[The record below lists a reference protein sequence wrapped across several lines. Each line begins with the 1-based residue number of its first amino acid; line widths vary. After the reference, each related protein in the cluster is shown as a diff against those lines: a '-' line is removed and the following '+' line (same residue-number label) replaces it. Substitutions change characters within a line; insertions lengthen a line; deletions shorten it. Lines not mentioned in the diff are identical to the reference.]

1 MRKILLGLV
10 SVMLFALSVYTAI
23 YGFSIGSLEVKSIPA
38 IKEENMRL
46 DNKIQTAS
54 NLRTKDYPQNVTLL
68 ESAYKKLMSEKES
81 YEQLLKLGVD
91 ENGLPLNKIQ
101 EYEMEKIWV
110 AMGNYAQKEGVDLK
124 MDITSNNSVSKTYD
138 LKFTATG
145 GYIQITDFLYDVE
158 RDTTLVFK
166 IENFKMVPGEN
177 TDNLSATFTCKDIKL
192 NIADALGSSSK
203 NNSDSE
209 DKKEDSTTDNKSQ
222 TTNDT
227 NTNANTSSSSA
238 KSSNANSSTSTGT
251 NTTSSSSSTNK
262 SVNTSTNTSTNTSS
276 SNTSTSTNTNRN

>member
-23 YGFSIGSLEVKSIPA
+23 YGFSIGNLEVKSIPA
-38 IKEENMRL
+38 IKEENMKL

-81 YEQLLKLGVD
+81 YEQLLNLGVD

-110 AMGNYAQKEGVDLK
+110 TMGNYAQKEGVDLK

-138 LKFTATG
+138 LNFTATG

-177 TDNLSATFTCKDIKL
+177 TENLSATFTCRDIKL
-192 NIADALGSSSK
+192 NIADSLG
-203 NNSDSE
+203 NSNRENRSTDGRDE
-209 DKKEDSTTDNKSQ
+209 ATTTDNKSQ
-222 TTNDT
+222 STNDA
-227 NTNANTSSSSA
+227 NTNTSSSSA
-238 KSSNANSSTSTGT
+238 KSSNANSGAS
-251 NTTSSSSSTNK
+251 TTSSSDTK
-262 SVNTSTNTSTNTSS
+262 KDVNTNTNTSTNTTS

>member
-110 AMGNYAQKEGVDLK
+110 TMGNYAQKEGVDLK

-192 NIADALGSSSK
+192 NIADALGSSR

>member
-23 YGFSIGSLEVKSIPA
+23 YGFSIGNLEVKSIPA
-38 IKEENMRL
+38 IKEENMKL

-81 YEQLLKLGVD
+81 YEQLLNLGVD

-110 AMGNYAQKEGVDLK
+110 TMGNYAQKEGVDLK

-138 LKFTATG
+138 LNFTATG

-177 TDNLSATFTCKDIKL
+177 TDNLSATFTCRDIKL
-192 NIADALGSSSK
+192 NIADSLG
-203 NNSDSE
+203 NSNRENRSTDGRDE
-209 DKKEDSTTDNKSQ
+209 ATTTDNKTQS
-222 TTNDT
+222 TNDT
-227 NTNANTSSSSA
+227 NTNTSSSSA
-238 KSSNANSSTSTGT
+238 KSSNANSGAS
-251 NTTSSSSSTNK
+251 TTSSSDTK
-262 SVNTSTNTSTNTSS
+262 KDVNTNTNTSTNTTS

>member
-23 YGFSIGSLEVKSIPA
+23 YGFSIGNLEVKSIPA
-38 IKEENMRL
+38 IKEENMKL

-81 YEQLLKLGVD
+81 YEQLLNLGVD

-110 AMGNYAQKEGVDLK
+110 TMGNYAQKEGVDLK

-138 LKFTATG
+138 LNFTATG

-177 TDNLSATFTCKDIKL
+177 TDNLSATFTCRDIKL
-192 NIADALGSSSK
+192 NIVDSLG
-203 NNSDSE
+203 NSNRENRSTDGRDE
-209 DKKEDSTTDNKSQ
+209 ATTTDNKTQS
-222 TTNDT
+222 TNDT
-227 NTNANTSSSSA
+227 NTNTSSSSA
-238 KSSNANSSTSTGT
+238 KSSNANSGAS
-251 NTTSSSSSTNK
+251 TTSSSDTK
-262 SVNTSTNTSTNTSS
+262 KDVNTNTNTSTNTTS

>member
-1 MRKILLGLV
+1 
-10 SVMLFALSVYTAI
+10 
-23 YGFSIGSLEVKSIPA
+23 
-38 IKEENMRL
+38 MRL

-192 NIADALGSSSK
+192 NIADALGSSR